1 MTRISR
7 HLLNLYNCDAN
18 HLTTAAQ
25 IKAALEP
32 SLNNNYLE
40 RLLHQF
46 YVEDLEQGVTGL
58 YMWVG
63 GHLSIHTWPERKM
76 AAIDIISP
84 TNESLLIGRLMQNLP
99 GRYVDVQEQAGAY
112 NMGREAVGSF
122 SQCANLPISPEDII
136 RFLTDVSDKAG
147 FNVVGR
153 LSYDAGEQIGAALV
167 LSESHFALHVDKKR
181 GIAYADCFTCGK
193 EGDPCKGL
201 EILTE
206 NLAPRNEEQ
215 SFMYR

>member
-1 MTRISR
+1 MNQTYR
-7 HLLNLYNCDAN
+7 HLLNLYGCDSDC
-18 HLTTAAQ
+18 LTTAAQ
-25 IKAALEP
+25 VEAALEP

-46 YVEDLEQGVTGL
+46 SVDGLEQGVTGI
-58 YMWVG
+58 YMWAG

-84 TNESLLIGRLMQNLP
+84 NDESPLVGRLMQNLP
-99 GRYVDVQEQAGAY
+99 GRYVNVQEQAGAY

-122 SQCANLPISPEDII
+122 SQCAKLPKSSEEILH
-136 RFLTDVSDKAG
+136 FLNKASDEAG

-167 LSESHFALHVDKKR
+167 LSESHFALHVNKKR

-193 EGDPCKGL
+193 EGDPCEGL
-201 EILTE
+201 EILTA
-206 NLAPRNEEQ
+206 NLDPRNEKQ